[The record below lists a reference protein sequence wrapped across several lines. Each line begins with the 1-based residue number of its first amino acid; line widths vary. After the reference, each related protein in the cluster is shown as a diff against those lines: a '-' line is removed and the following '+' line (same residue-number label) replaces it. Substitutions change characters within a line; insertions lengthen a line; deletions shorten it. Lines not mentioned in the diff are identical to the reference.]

1 MTQPERRVA
10 LVSIADANRTL
21 LAAYL
26 TSAGFEVH
34 ELDDL
39 AVPSSFGALVVLGD
53 ETFGGDILARVRS
66 WMKLTKLR
74 RVVVVTSKPAALR
87 DLVVTHPERL
97 FVLPAPVFG
106 WELVDALRS
115 PPVPRPRGA

>member
-1 MTQPERRVA
+1 VTQPERRVA